1 MVLPHLP
8 NGRAIK
14 IKSLEDQTNALNKL
28 HIVDW
33 KRAGYPYETEFEGEE
48 YHLISNHEDKSL

>member
-1 MVLPHLP
+1 
-8 NGRAIK
+8 
-14 IKSLEDQTNALNKL
+14 LEDQTNALNKL

-48 YHLISNHEDKSL
+48 YHLISNHKDKSL